1 MITGN
6 KGEWSEPY
14 VLLKLLTD
22 GKLFLGKE
30 NFQKVENVFYPILE
44 IISSQ
49 KENDVSFTFNGNLI
63 IVNSDKKIE
72 VSIEKFLHFSKLC
85 FQEIKSIKSKK
96 GSFSLP
102 KIEEFLNEIG
112 ITKIKEKSKIKSDIT
127 IQIQDPKTFLSP
139 TLGFSIKSQL
149 GSPSTLVNA
158 SNHTNF
164 TYSISKKISDNQI
177 KEINSIET
185 FSQKFKKLQSFG
197 IEIIFDKVDSRVF
210 NTNLQTIDSLFPLV
224 ISDLLLKYY
233 SNGEKSK
240 NSIVELTKLI
250 TKENKL
256 NFDLETN
263 PEMYEM
269 MIKRFLLE
277 YALGM
282 RASEVWKR
290 DYEASGGYLIVR
302 EDGEV
307 LCYHFYF
314 IKHFEDYL
322 FQNTKLDTPSSTR
335 YKMAEMYNDTDKQ
348 KFKLNLQVRF
358 IK

>member
-14 VLLKLLTD
+14 VLLKLLAD
-22 GKLFLGKE
+22 KKLFLGKE
-30 NFQKVENVFYPILE
+30 KFQKVENIFYPILQ

-49 KENDVSFTFNGNLI
+49 KENDISFTYEGNLI
-63 IVNSDKKIE
+63 IINSNKRIE
-72 VSIEKFLHFSKLC
+72 ISIEKFLHFSKRC
-85 FQEIKSIKSKK
+85 FQEIKSAKSKK

-102 KIEEFLNEIG
+102 EIEAFLNEFG
-112 ITKIKEKSKIKSDIT
+112 ITKIKEKSKVKNDIT

-149 GSPSTLVNA
+149 GRPSTLVNA
-158 SNHTNF
+158 SSHTNF
-164 TYSISKKISDNQI
+164 TYCISKKLSQSQI
-177 KEINSIET
+177 QEINSCKE
-185 FSQKFKKLQSFG
+185 FSQKFKKLNSFET
-197 IEIIFDKVDSRVF
+197 EIIFDKVDSSVF
-210 NTNLQTIDSLFPLV
+210 NINLQTIDSSFPSV

-233 SNGEKSK
+233 CNDENSK
-240 NSIVELTKLI
+240 NSIVELSKLI
-250 TKENKL
+250 TEENKL
-256 NFDLETN
+256 NFDLDIN
-263 PEMYEM
+263 PEIYEM

-290 DYEASGGYLIVR
+290 DYEASGGYLVVR
-302 EDGEV
+302 DDGEI

-314 IKHFEDYL
+314 IKNFEDYL
-322 FQNTKLDTPSSTR
+322 FQNTKLDTPSSSR
-335 YKMAEMYNDTDKQ
+335 YKMAEIYEDIDKQ